1 MKRVIIMNNYIIC
14 TTLCDKED
22 IAHKIIDKLLNDKLV
37 SGIHLSKVYS
47 KYWWSN
53 KLEECDEYKIE
64 FRTKLNLYDKIY
76 NIIREIHDYEVFEL
90 SYRNIDGANKEF
102 LEWIDTNCI

>member
-1 MKRVIIMNNYIIC
+1 MDSYIIC
-14 TTLCDKED
+14 TTLCDKKE
-22 IAHKIIDKLLNDKLV
+22 IANKIIDKLLNDKLV

-47 KYWWSN
+47 KYWWN
-53 KLEECDEYKIE
+53 NELEECDEYKIE

-76 NIIREIHDYEVFEL
+76 SIIREIHDYDVFEL

-102 LEWIDTNCI
+102 LDWIESNCI